1 REIVGVV
8 GHGALADTV
17 TRSRDLSSWPGLS
30 NMLSG
35 GSTTIDLVASAPQ
48 PAIFAGQPV
57 RNAADGLIGAI
68 LIGEYLDH
76 RAGPIMPSLPHDDIT
91 FYAVN
96 GQLRATSSPIPPGH
110 CPTL

>member
-1 REIVGVV
+1 GVV

-17 TRSRDLSSWPGLS
+17 TRSHDLSTWPGLS
-30 NMLSG
+30 YMLSG

-68 LIGEYLDH
+68 LIGDYLDD
-76 RAGPIMPSLPHDDIT
+76 RAGTIKASVQQDDIT
-91 FYAVN
+91 FYDVN
-96 GQLRATSSPIPPGH
+96 CQVLAPSSPIPPGPW
-110 CPTL
+110 PTRAP